1 MIFLPLLLL
10 TFLLQCGLCK
20 VAEVWDACI
29 NDFLVDSKEVSYVKE
44 DFVHV
49 GVILSGI
56 QGTSSH
62 KRAVIL
68 KLEEMLQS
76 ILKNLQST
84 RRRIHFIIF
93 TDEDSR
99 PHVTNVFRQEMGR
112 YISES
117 ILFDLQ
123 VVGSILFG
131 IEFDHVIVN
140 N

>member
-10 TFLLQCGLCK
+10 TLLLQCGLCK

-44 DFVHV
+44 DFVHA
-49 GVILSGI
+49 GIILSGI

-93 TDEDSR
+93 ADEDSR

-123 VVGSILFG
+123 VVGSILFR
-131 IEFDHVIVN
+131 IEFDHVIVIS
-140 N
+140 

>member
-84 RRRIHFIIF
+84 RRRIHFII
-93 TDEDSR
+93 S
-99 PHVTNVFRQEMGR
+99 GR
-112 YISES
+112 
-117 ILFDLQ
+117 
-123 VVGSILFG
+123 
-131 IEFDHVIVN
+131 HVIVSCK
-140 N
+140 